1 MSTYRSTLLGREEI
15 AAWTMA
21 FHLAKP
27 PGFTFKAGQAIDVVL
42 SEQAGMDEGNARH
55 TFSIVTAPHEDK
67 LTIATRMR
75 DTPFKNRLK
84 DLPDGA
90 AIGIDGPS
98 GSLLLHKQHDR
109 AAVMIAGGIG
119 ITPFISI
126 LRQAASDPLPRHL
139 VLLYS
144 NHRPEDAA
152 YLAELQALERSNEH
166 FRLLATMTRMSNS
179 SEPWS
184 GATGAIDAKLLREVS
199 AELPAPIYYLAG
211 PPAMVAAMRK
221 TLNDAGVDDDD
232 LRSEEFYGY

>member
-1 MSTYRSTLLGREEI
+1 MGTYQTTLLGREEI

-27 PGFTFKAGQAIDVVL
+27 PGFTFKAGQAIDVIL
-42 SEQAGMDEGNARH
+42 SDQAGIDDGNARH
-55 TFSIVTAPHEDK
+55 TFSIVTAPFEDK

-84 DLPDGA
+84 ALPEGA

-98 GSLLLHKQHDR
+98 GSLLLHKRHER
-109 AAVMIAGGIG
+109 AAIMIAGGIG
-119 ITPFISI
+119 ITPFVSM
-126 LRQAASDPLPRHL
+126 LRQAASDPLPRRL

-152 YLAELQALERSNEH
+152 FLAELQALERSNEH
-166 FRLLATMTRMSNS
+166 FRLLATMTRMGNS
-179 SEPWS
+179 SEPWA
-184 GATGAIDAKLLREVS
+184 GATGAIDARLLGQIS
-199 AELPAPIYYLAG
+199 AELADPIYYLAG
-211 PPAMVAAMRK
+211 PPAMVAAMRQ